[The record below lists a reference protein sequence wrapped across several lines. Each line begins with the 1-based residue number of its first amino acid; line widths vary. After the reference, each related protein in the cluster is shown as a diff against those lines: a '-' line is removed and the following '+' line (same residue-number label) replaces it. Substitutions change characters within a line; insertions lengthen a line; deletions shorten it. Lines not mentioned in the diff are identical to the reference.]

1 MTDTGGAT
9 ASAADVDWGPMDQQL
24 HKELMEKKESSVK
37 YKQMLVSCCVW
48 QHIHTY
54 SHAHILS
61 CTHTLM
67 HTYSH
72 AHTHT

>member
-54 SHAHILS
+54 SHAH
-61 CTHTLM
+61 THTHM
-67 HTYSH
+67 SSY
-72 AHTHT
+72 